1 VVDELDSYHVSAPE
15 NRTTGEAMLATPAVP
30 TIGATVRMPVAMRSR
45 LERVRLRR
53 AETTS
58 RVPRLRELILEAIS
72 RFLDEEIAEA

>member
-1 VVDELDSYHVSAPE
+1 MP
-15 NRTTGEAMLATPAVP
+15 AMITASVKLPIAV
-30 TIGATVRMPVAMRSR
+30 RSR
-45 LERVRLRR
+45 LEHVRLRR